1 MYALKQNSKVNEMKG
16 KYSNR
21 NTNKKMDKERT
32 AYQYTNKVR
41 KGQT

>member
-21 NTNKKMDKERT
+21 NTNKKWIKKELL
-32 AYQYTNKVR
+32 TNTPTK
-41 KGQT
+41 